1 MKENTF
7 ELFHQLSEKYQNSID
22 DTRIAEQFFNDFMAL
37 TEGQVNTDFIDGN
50 NFDHIEKGRV

>member
-22 DTRIAEQFFNDFMAL
+22 DTRIAEQFF
-37 TEGQVNTDFIDGN
+37 TDFIDGN